1 MSDLFQLPEFIDSR
15 GKLTFVEEVTH
26 LPFQIRA
33 VYLLAKEDIPDKILL
48 PSHAFL
54 MAPVG
59 NIMVNSDTI
68 LHGINNGIL
77 TKPAEDIYLDK
88 SSDSFLL
95 ILSEKTIS
103 HLTPLQIPFRARR
116 AYFMTDIHKGKS
128 RGNHAHLTTS
138 QLIYSLQGAFEV
150 ELDNGTA
157 KKSVRLTSPDFPVE
171 APIGV
176 WHTLQKFTSDAVC
189 MVFASELFNPDDY
202 ISEYSEFLDII
213 KSSNLKND

>member
-33 VYLLAKEDIPDKILL
+33 VYLLAKEDIPDKISL

-59 NIMVNSDTI
+59 NITVNSDTI

-88 SSDSFLL
+88 SSDSLLL
-95 ILSEKTIS
+95 ILSEKAIS

-150 ELDNGTA
+150 ELDNGQTHITGLSCGSSYRCVA
-157 KKSVRLTSPDFPVE
+157 HSTEIHLGCRLHGFCLGAFQS
-171 APIGV
+171 G
-176 WHTLQKFTSDAVC
+176 
-189 MVFASELFNPDDY
+189 
-202 ISEYSEFLDII
+202 
-213 KSSNLKND
+213 